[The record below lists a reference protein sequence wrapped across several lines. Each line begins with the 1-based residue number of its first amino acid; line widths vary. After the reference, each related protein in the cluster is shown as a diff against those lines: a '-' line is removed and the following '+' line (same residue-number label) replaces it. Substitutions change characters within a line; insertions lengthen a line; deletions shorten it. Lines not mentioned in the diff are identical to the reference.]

1 MDLFICD
8 KCGKECKDKRGLTVH
23 SNKCTANRH
32 FICEFCNLELS
43 TSYNLSVHIT
53 RCKTLKTQKELMTKE
68 EILSLQSDLQTSKN
82 EIVRLLRIQQET
94 KDTVSNYE
102 TKIKDIQYDYENK
115 LKIYQSNQQ
124 SELKDKES
132 IHQKE
137 LSDLK
142 TALQND
148 FSQQL
153 KIRDNDLSSYH
164 KDIGDLTEKLRDKE
178 QQLDDLK
185 EVNKTLL
192 VDNRTLI
199 NTMSTLSLKDTTTN
213 NTIIN
218 QPSYHDNRIQLQCF
232 DPSMIQGRINP
243 PNYVIGNVDDLV
255 GMLRSQGVRN
265 CFRVNDKSRGTI
277 SWNKP
282 GEGEIRDPNAEQFL
296 THVIDSLNSDLIKE
310 KSYYEEELKALC
322 SADDLDMYQID
333 ESRGFVNFC
342 SELLKKKPETLKK
355 IKRELIKQGKSK
367 NDPEVDQVHDVTYTK
382 FVTSIILAL
391 FPNILD
397 WIDKSFYEI
406 GRLLASK
413 TKDYYHTEGASR
425 HKLYIVI
432 HSDNNTNKR
441 TESKHLIS
449 YLSEAM
455 NCVFDSELVERSF
468 ENILI
473 THKGL
478 NAERV
483 QDVLNYIKN
492 PSIEVTKEIMRGLIA

>member
-1 MDLFICD
+1 
-8 KCGKECKDKRGLTVH
+8 
-23 SNKCTANRH
+23 
-32 FICEFCNLELS
+32 
-43 TSYNLSVHIT
+43 
-53 RCKTLKTQKELMTKE
+53 
-68 EILSLQSDLQTSKN
+68 
-82 EIVRLLRIQQET
+82 
-94 KDTVSNYE
+94 
-102 TKIKDIQYDYENK
+102 
-115 LKIYQSNQQ
+115 
-124 SELKDKES
+124 
-132 IHQKE
+132 
-137 LSDLK
+137 
-142 TALQND
+142 
-148 FSQQL
+148 
-153 KIRDNDLSSYH
+153 
-164 KDIGDLTEKLRDKE
+164 
-178 QQLDDLK
+178 
-185 EVNKTLL
+185 
-192 VDNRTLI
+192 
-199 NTMSTLSLKDTTTN
+199 
-213 NTIIN
+213 
-218 QPSYHDNRIQLQCF
+218 
-232 DPSMIQGRINP
+232 MIQGRINP

-322 SADDLDMYQID
+322 SADDLDIYQID

-367 NDPEVDQVHDVTYTK
+367 NDSEMDQVHDVTYTK

-391 FPNILD
+391 FPNILE

-406 GRLLASK
+406 GRLLGSK

-441 TESKHLIS
+441 TESKQLIP

-455 NCVFDSELVERSF
+455 NSVFDSELVERSF

-483 QDVLNYIKN
+483 LEVLKYIKN
-492 PSIEVTKEIMRGLIA
+492 PSVELTKEIMRGLIA